1 MNIHKVI
8 FKIKDKQYNAVKCYG
23 YKYLTKYLGKNLI
36 YQKRHKRYFP
46 YWKVI
51 EENNIKRYDNLDYN
65 RMFDYLTRLR
75 NDFSYECYDHK
86 NNLIDKDFNFY
97 KYITIKDMKLNQ
109 GIKNLSLASDL
120 INELSMELLIK

>member
-86 NNLIDKDFNFY
+86 NNLIKIPIVRDLYFAYFDYTLNKINTKDNFFQMY
-97 KYITIKDMKLNQ
+97 FKKIRK
-109 GIKNLSLASDL
+109 
-120 INELSMELLIK
+120 